1 MWSPRNRRPNVEKIK
16 SALVAFKDVVKAVR
30 DTWKEKS
37 QAMKTAENQSE
48 NDKAAELKKEVILQ
62 RRLMDVVV
70 TTTLEKGHPIIVEK
84 YVLFHF
90 VYLAVLADHHLHHGC
105 RRLKRIE
112 SHSHVILLAW
122 TISVLLLI
130 MAISKS
136 HYSHAL
142 RVVHGIHPKCR
153 EFADIFF
160 FFLKKEV
167 RLPSYSTRSS
177 MGHSP
182 MSVAERS
189 HAVIVQCFS
198 IPAGQAMGHL
208 DDDSAG
214 TGFCHM
220 SHILPSLGFPFTCQD
235 RLKGSACFAD
245 LIHVG
250 WVNIQ

>member
-142 RVVHGIHPKCR
+142 RAVRGIHPKCR
-153 EFADIFF
+153 EFPNI
-160 FFLKKEV
+160 KEV
-167 RLPSYSTRSS
+167 RLPSYFTRSF
-177 MGHSP
+177 MGYSP
-182 MSVAERS
+182 TNIAERS
-189 HAVIVQCFS
+189 RAVTVQCFS
-198 IPAGQAMGHL
+198 MLVRQAMKDL
-208 DDDSAG
+208 DDESAG
-214 TGFCHM
+214 
-220 SHILPSLGFPFTCQD
+220 PFISSP
-235 RLKGSACFAD
+235 LNYYSNGSKGIGC
-245 LIHVG
+245 LLT
-250 WVNIQ
+250 

>member
-160 FFLKKEV
+160 FF
-167 RLPSYSTRSS
+167 
-177 MGHSP
+177 
-182 MSVAERS
+182 
-189 HAVIVQCFS
+189 F
-198 IPAGQAMGHL
+198 
-208 DDDSAG
+208 
-214 TGFCHM
+214 F
-220 SHILPSLGFPFTCQD
+220 
-235 RLKGSACFAD
+235 
-245 LIHVG
+245 
-250 WVNIQ
+250 